1 MQDINMDDFSPRLE
15 DIDSFRQVVCSSQ
28 CNDATRQASDEGG
41 FDLPPRKRQK
51 TSGSQSDTGIRESV
65 TFGVDKYSLDFLL
78 TACETVDP
86 AYISDTPGS
95 ISENTLSQDPLFSF
109 DFPSAQE
116 ICWDESSM
124 MMVDAL
130 LQSDINPELVGICTP
145 IPDKEISNVSIE
157 ENFMDLGDPPGT
169 NESSVNDIS
178 MTRFGP
184 GNFSSQEFIDRMCF
198 GAVRLPRYRMNF
210 NIEVTLKFTD
220 LNTARLIYQSAI
232 TLNSARS
239 WSA

>member
-51 TSGSQSDTGIRESV
+51 TSGSQSD
-65 TFGVDKYSLDFLL
+65 
-78 TACETVDP
+78 
-86 AYISDTPGS
+86 
-95 ISENTLSQDPLFSF
+95 
-109 DFPSAQE
+109 
-116 ICWDESSM
+116 
-124 MMVDAL
+124 
-130 LQSDINPELVGICTP
+130 
-145 IPDKEISNVSIE
+145 KEISNVSIE

-169 NESSVNDIS
+169 NELSVNDIS
-178 MTRFGP
+178 VTRFGP
-184 GNFSSQEFIDRMCF
+184 GNFNSQEFIDRMCF